1 MKRIIFLLLA
11 AATFGL
17 WTPQAV
23 PAEEGRR
30 IGFLFN
36 LGFMTGKGL
45 SLQWGTLGAEL
56 ALPLGAGWSLNPEVS
71 LWGYHFGFE
80 TYYIVPGVL
89 VNFRVGRFAV
99 GVGPVRRF
107 WFSEFSNN
115 GPSEKIVPK
124 FQVGYRSRGSRIAL
138 VVIPLSNQSY
148 VSVGVSL
155 GFGF

>member
-1 MKRIIFLLLA
+1 MKRILLLLLA
-11 AATFGL
+11 AATLGL

-36 LGFMTGKGL
+36 MGFMTGKEL
-45 SLQWGTLGAEL
+45 SLQWLTLGPEF
-56 ALPLGAGWSLNPEVS
+56 ALRLGTNWSLNPEVS
-71 LWGYHFGFE
+71 LWAYHFRFQ

-89 VNFRVGRFAV
+89 LNFRVGRFAI
-99 GVGPVRRF
+99 GAGPVRRF
-107 WFSEFSNN
+107 WFSEFSNK

-124 FQVGYRSRGSRIAL
+124 IQVGYRSRGSRIAL
-138 VVIPLSNQSY
+138 VVIPLSNQDY
-148 VSVGVSL
+148 VSIGLSL